1 LRSRPRCSARNAH
14 AIIATVLPDGR
25 FHVPRTSGRN
35 AFLQLLVD
43 EGVTHLFG
51 NPGTT
56 ELPIM
61 EVVPDF
67 ARLKFVLGLQ
77 ESIVLG
83 MADGYCRAS
92 HRLAAANVH
101 VMPGLG
107 NAMGA
112 LYNAKFAG
120 SPVILTA
127 GQQEQGHGL
136 LEPLLYEPLVPVAQP
151 LVKWAIEVTRAA
163 DLPRILHRAAKIA
176 LTPPTGPVFLSL
188 PGDVLD
194 DTLELDIGRPVRVV
208 HSTRPDD
215 ATLSRLAA
223 MLRAAKNPAILAG
236 HELARHDAFAA
247 AAELAERLGAPVFG
261 DSIPYAAPFPSEHP
275 AYMGALSR
283 SQQQVRALL
292 EPYDLLICLGAD
304 LLRMSVYSPVE
315 PLPDGLAVIHV
326 SERAHE
332 LGKNY
337 RTDLALHA
345 SVSETLKALLPL
357 LHDLPRPHPRLAGL
371 RQRNWSAQRD
381 AARVQALRAAETAP
395 IDPSYLTLRFAEAL
409 PDDAVVVDEGLVS
422 SASLPRFLT
431 LRDPRSFYG
440 LASGGLGFA
449 LPGAVGI
456 GLALPDRPVAA
467 IVGDGSAMY
476 GIQALW
482 TAAHEKLPITYV
494 IANNRGYRIIK
505 ERLVAM
511 RKTNRFT
518 GMDIREPD
526 IDFVALGTSFGL
538 KSTRITDPHDLAPAL
553 RAAFA
558 SGVPNL
564 IDVRVAD
571 GFGG

>member
-1 LRSRPRCSARNAH
+1 MNRP
-14 AIIATVLPDGR
+14 TTGR
-25 FHVPRTSGRN
+25 A

-67 ARLKFVLGLQ
+67 PQLKFVLGLQ
-77 ESIVLG
+77 EAAVMA
-83 MADGYCRAS
+83 MADGFCRAS
-92 HRLAAANVH
+92 NRLAAANVH

-112 LYNAKFAG
+112 LYNARFSG

-136 LEPLLYEPLVPVAQP
+136 LEPMLYEPLVPVAQP
-151 LVKWAIEVTRAA
+151 LVKWAVEVTRAA
-163 DLPRILHRAAKIA
+163 DLPRIIHRAAKIA

-194 DTLELDIGRPVRVV
+194 EAMEADMGRPVRVQGA
-208 HSTRPDD
+208 TRPTDE
-215 ATLSRLAA
+215 ALEKLAG
-223 MLRAAKNPAILAG
+223 MLLGARRPAILAG
-236 HELARHDAFAA
+236 QELALHGAFGE
-247 AAELAERLGAPVFG
+247 AAELAELLGAAVYQS
-261 DSIPYAAPFPSEHP
+261 SIPYCAQFPSEHR
-275 AYMGALSR
+275 AFMGALTR
-283 SQQQVRALL
+283 TQKQVRAAL
-292 EPYDLLICLGAD
+292 EPYDLLLCLGAD

-315 PLPDGLAVIHV
+315 PLPENLPVIHV
-326 SERAHE
+326 SERSAE

-345 SVSETLKALLPL
+345 NVKETLKGLLPL
-357 LHDLPRPHPRLAGL
+357 LRSKPSAGAAQRLSELA
-371 RQRNWSAQRD
+371 QKNWSAQRD
-381 AARVQALRAAETAP
+381 QARMEALLAAETSP
-395 IDPSYLTLRFAEAL
+395 IDPRYLMLRFTETL
-409 PDDAVVVDEGLVS
+409 PRDAVVVDEGLVS
-422 SASLPRFLT
+422 SQSLPRLLA
-431 LRDPRSFYG
+431 LRDTRSYYG

-449 LPGAVGI
+449 VPGAVGI
-456 GLALPDRPVAA
+456 SLALPDRPIAVM
-467 IVGDGSAMY
+467 VGDGAAMY
-476 GIQALW
+476 GIQGLW
-482 TAAHEKLPITYV
+482 SAAHHRLPITYL

-511 RKTNRFT
+511 RATDKFT
-518 GMDIREPD
+518 GMDLRDPD
-526 IDFVALGTSFGL
+526 IDFVSLAASFGL
-538 KSTRITDPHDLAPAL
+538 AARRVTEPSDIAPAL

-558 SGVPNL
+558 SGKPNL
-564 IDVRVAD
+564 IDIRVAD